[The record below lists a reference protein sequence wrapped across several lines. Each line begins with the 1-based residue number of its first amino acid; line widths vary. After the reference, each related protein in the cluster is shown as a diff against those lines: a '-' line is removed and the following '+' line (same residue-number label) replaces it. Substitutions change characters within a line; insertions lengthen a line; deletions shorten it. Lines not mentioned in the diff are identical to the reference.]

1 MVIRLSQLS
10 LFFIIAADLRIA
22 FAVLALE
29 HAGCPPAIH
38 ILLPLLHLALH
49 ALEVA
54 VALVAAL
61 WFRFRL
67 LTSYGSGSGSIGI

>member
-1 MVIRLSQLS
+1 MVLRLSQLS
-10 LFFIIAADLRIA
+10 LFFIIAADFRIA

-29 HAGCPPAIH
+29 HAGCPPPLH

-49 ALEVA
+49 AFEVA
-54 VALVAAL
+54 VALVAVL

-67 LTSYGSGSGSIGI
+67 LKSYVSGSDF